1 MHPRCNLTCPTLQ
14 PHVPPDVR
22 FYPAYYCVCAL
33 VCAGLM
39 LATCFHEGPGT
50 GWLRL
55 LVAFGLL
62 ELPLQT
68 LIVALGRQRSRA
80 LGRFLLPLP
89 TNLEYV
95 VERFNGL
102 LMEILGVAI
111 LVPNAVYP
119 GAYDYPSRAAAGT
132 VCAAV
137 LVLSLKVR
145 PPVRPPS
152 RLHPPSSA
160 PLGCRP
166 LATGTNLAKLLWT
179 GGVYMHSMYTRGGG
193 WHPRPVG

>member
-1 MHPRCNLTCPTLQ
+1 
-14 PHVPPDVR
+14 
-22 FYPAYYCVCAL
+22 
-33 VCAGLM
+33 M

-160 PLGCRP
+160 PLGGLQTSRHRYKP
-166 LATGTNLAKLLWT
+166 RKASLD
-179 GGVYMHSMYTRGGG
+179 GGRIYA
-193 WHPRPVG
+193 